1 MMKNLI
7 EIEFY
12 VADNGKAPFIS
23 WLEKL
28 DETDQIKI
36 KKRLARIRDT
46 GNLGDYK
53 NLSDGVSELRFF
65 FGSGYRIYF
74 GKQGEKIIILL
85 CGGNKSSQSKDIA
98 KAKEGWK
105 NFIKKNY
112 N

>member
-1 MMKNLI
+1 MTNKI

-12 VADNGKAPFIS
+12 IEDGKCPLAD

-28 DETDQIKI
+28 DEVNSIKI
-36 KKRLARIRDT
+36 KKRLARIEET

-53 NLSDGVSELRFF
+53 NLSEGIFELRFF

-74 GKQGEKIIILL
+74 GKYDKKIILL
-85 CGGNKSSQSKDIA
+85 LTAGDKSTQKKDIN
-98 KAKEGWK
+98 KAKDFWQK
-105 NFIKKNY
+105 FIKKNY